1 MEAEKVFARAL
12 VLGQESVGTQ
22 IFSLLSTSSHTM
34 FSSVIFRTLRIKA
47 TAFVRLTLERF

>member
-22 IFSLLSTSSHTM
+22 IFSLLLEEKTVAALAKPGQCGWSIVS
-34 FSSVIFRTLRIKA
+34 REKA
-47 TAFVRLTLERF
+47 PESLPL